1 MCGICGL
8 LNRDASHP
16 IPHLAQKTRTMLEAM
31 THRGP
36 HGDAFFTR
44 PNLAIASNR
53 LAIRGVDQHQPPL
66 IEHESGIVVTCN
78 GEIDNHRELRRSLAD
93 AGHDITLST
102 DVAVI
107 APLYLEKGLAFL
119 EHLQGVFALAL
130 WDPRHQRLILA
141 RDRGGERHLYYTA
154 SDSAVCFASELA
166 SLLTMRDTPA
176 QVDKTGLARYLR
188 SGYCPSPQSPLKD
201 IYKVAPGEM
210 IVVEPTG
217 IQHRRYWNMPHGN
230 ASSPMPTTKDFDK
243 VFRAAVARQ
252 SDIDVDYGVLLS
264 GGIDSALM
272 TSVARSI
279 RPEKKLT
286 AYCIRFAEA
295 SFDEG
300 QYAAELAQQMGCDF
314 VPVTVSAEDFP
325 GMLRELVRAT
335 GEPLADPAWIPL
347 SLVTRRAS
355 KDVRVLLAG
364 EGADELFGGYP
375 TYLGAQW
382 ASRYARLPK
391 PVKTLSEKLIEAFP
405 TSDKKVTLSFLLKRF
420 IRGQDL
426 DGLARHLLW
435 TASISPEWL
444 RRLGIEPP
452 IDDTRH
458 VPSALLDT
466 IQRYDFGHSLP
477 DALMSKAD
485 RGGML
490 HGVEI
495 RAPFLDQ
502 SVIEFAARL
511 PAQARVRGLTTK
523 VFLKRYALDYVPESV
538 VTRRKRGLSVPLA
551 SWLRGPLREWAES
564 QLSHKLL
571 GEAGIDARATRDLFA
586 EHQARASDHARAIW
600 TLIVLSEWL
609 QWLDQRAGL
618 SAQPVPVRTV
628 ADMVQHTS

>member
-1 MCGICGL
+1 
-8 LNRDASHP
+8 
-16 IPHLAQKTRTMLEAM
+16 
-31 THRGP
+31 
-36 HGDAFFTR
+36 
-44 PNLAIASNR
+44 
-53 LAIRGVDQHQPPL
+53 
-66 IEHESGIVVTCN
+66 
-78 GEIDNHRELRRSLAD
+78 
-93 AGHDITLST
+93 
-102 DVAVI
+102 
-107 APLYLEKGLAFL
+107 
-119 EHLQGVFALAL
+119 
-130 WDPRHQRLILA
+130 
-141 RDRGGERHLYYTA
+141 
-154 SDSAVCFASELA
+154 
-166 SLLTMRDTPA
+166 
-176 QVDKTGLARYLR
+176 
-188 SGYCPSPQSPLKD
+188 
-201 IYKVAPGEM
+201 M
-210 IVVEPTG
+210 IIVEPAG
-217 IQHRRYWNMPHGN
+217 IEHRRYWNMPTN
-230 ASSPMPTTKDFDK
+230 NPSAPTPATRDFDP

-272 TSVARSI
+272 TAVARSV
-279 RPEKKLT
+279 RPEKNTT

-300 QYAAELAQQMGCDF
+300 QYAAELAQQLGCDF
-314 VPVTVSAEDFP
+314 VPVNVSAEDFP
-325 GMLRELVRAT
+325 TALRELIHAT

-382 ASRYARLPK
+382 SNRYARLPA
-391 PVKTLSEKLIEAFP
+391 PVKSLCERLIEAFP
-405 TSDKKVTLSFLLKRF
+405 ASDKKVTLSFLLKRF
-420 IRGQDL
+420 IRGQEL

-444 RRLGIEPP
+444 RKLGVEPP
-452 IDDTRH
+452 LDDTRH
-458 VPSALLDT
+458 ASSSLLDT

-477 DALMSKAD
+477 DALMAKAD

-502 SVIEFAARL
+502 AVIEFAARL

-523 VFLKRYALDYVPESV
+523 VFLKRYALDYVPREV

-551 SWLRGPLREWAES
+551 AWLRGPLREWAQA

-571 GEAGIDARATRDLFA
+571 GAAGIDTHAARELFDA
-586 EHQARASDHARAIW
+586 HQARHGDHARAIW

-609 QWLDQRAGL
+609 QWLDQRAEL
-618 SAQPVPVRTV
+618 TALATPVRAVADVAQPT
-628 ADMVQHTS
+628 T